1 MTTDGDGHR
10 VDLDATASGYAV
22 VVQAGRD
29 ATVAVHQG
37 DRPRVAWPVRVGVPP
52 SPADHHQDRRA
63 YALLV
68 DALASGRAAMVVG
81 APQRAGV
88 VVSGMGGVGKSQ
100 LAARHAWSVWADPV
114 VDMAVWV
121 SALSRD
127 AIVTTYADA
136 ATRVLVQQDPQIAD
150 RPPEQAA
157 IRFREW
163 LASTS
168 RRWLIVLD
176 DVQDPAHLRGL
187 DPPPSAS
194 GQVVVT
200 SRRRDTAA
208 GRGGHRVI
216 ELDVFTR
223 DEAVTYLAQALADTT
238 DGGDQDRL
246 ADLAE
251 ELGWLPLALSQAS
264 AYLGDQPLLTITAYR
279 SMLADR
285 RRTLAELTPPEHAL
299 PEHQRTI
306 AATWSLSI
314 DRADHVEIPNRPRGA
329 GLARPLLEVAALLDP
344 NGVPV
349 DLFTAQPVLDHLTT
363 LARRRV
369 DHDDVNDGLTR
380 LHRFNL
386 ITLTPDRPAKAVAV
400 HALVQ
405 RAVRDSLSPDHL
417 HTLAHTTADTLLA
430 IWPDVD
436 TVHPDLG
443 QALRSNTTTLHTHT
457 TPALLTPALH
467 DVLERAGKSLGGSGQ
482 VHAAITYW
490 HNLYGHINSQ
500 LGPDHP
506 DTLITRSKLAYWRG
520 AAGDQAGAVAVLE
533 ALLADRLRVF
543 GPDHPDTLITRG
555 KLAYWRGAAGDPGS
569 AVAGFEALLTDHLRV
584 MGPDHPDTLDTRS
597 KLASWRGSAGDQA
610 GAVAG
615 FEALLADRLRVF
627 GPDHPDTLNTRGSLA
642 YWRGEEGDPG
652 SAVAGL
658 EALVTDQLR
667 VLGPDHPDTLN
678 TRVSLAYRRGEADDP
693 GSAVAELEALLSDR
707 LRVLGPDHPDSLHTR
722 IDLAYW
728 RVKAGDPGSAVAELE
743 ALLADRLRV
752 LGPDHP
758 DTLITRGILAHS
770 RGEAGDPVGAV
781 AGFKALLPDHLRV
794 MGPDHPIT
802 LSTRANLARWRGEA
816 GDPGSAVA
824 GLEALLADHLRVL
837 GPDHPST
844 MITRNKL
851 THWQDMVKRNFN

>member
-1 MTTDGDGHR
+1 M
-10 VDLDATASGYAV
+10 
-22 VVQAGRD
+22 
-29 ATVAVHQG
+29 
-37 DRPRVAWPVRVGVPP
+37 
-52 SPADHHQDRRA
+52 
-63 YALLV
+63 
-68 DALASGRAAMVVG
+68 ASGRAAMVVG

-114 VDMAVWV
+114 VDVAVWV

-157 IRFREW
+157 ARFREW

-187 DPPPSAS
+187 DPPPSAG

-200 SRRRDTAA
+200 SRRRDAAA
-208 GRGGHRVI
+208 GRGDHRVI
-216 ELDVFTR
+216 ELDVFTP
-223 DEAVTYLAQALADTT
+223 DEALSYLAETMAGTA
-238 DGGDQDRL
+238 DGGVRDRL
-246 ADLAE
+246 AGLAT
-251 ELGWLPLALSQAS
+251 ELGCLPLALSQAA
-264 AYLGDQPLLTITAYR
+264 AYLADQPLLTVTTYR
-279 SMLADR
+279 KMLADR

-299 PEHQRTI
+299 PEHQLTI
-306 AATWSLSI
+306 AATWSVSI
-314 DRADHVEIPNRPRGA
+314 DRADLVENPTQPRGA
-329 GLARPLLEVAALLDP
+329 GLARPLLEIAALLDP
-344 NGVPV
+344 HGIPL
-349 DLFTAQPVLDHLTT
+349 DMFSAPPVLDHLTT

-405 RAVRDSLSPDHL
+405 RAVRDALSPDHL
-417 HTLAHTTADTLLA
+417 HTLAHTTADTLLG

-506 DTLITRSKLAYWRG
+506 DTLN
-520 AAGDQAGAVAVLE
+520 
-533 ALLADRLRVF
+533 
-543 GPDHPDTLITRG
+543 TRG

-615 FEALLADRLRVF
+615 FEALLADRLRVL

-678 TRVSLAYRRGEADDP
+678 TRGSLAYRRGEADDP

-728 RVKAGDPGSAVAELE
+728 RVEAGDPGSAVAESE

-794 MGPDHPIT
+794 MGPDHPVT

-824 GLEALLADHLRVL
+824 ELEALLADHLRVL

-851 THWQDMVKRNFN
+851 THWQEMVKRHSN

>member
-1 MTTDGDGHR
+1 M
-10 VDLDATASGYAV
+10 DLDATASGYAV

-37 DRPRVAWPVRVGVPP
+37 DRARVAWPVRVGVPP
-52 SPADHHQDRRA
+52 SPADHHQARRA

-68 DALASGRAAMVVG
+68 DGLASGRAVVVVG

-114 VDMAVWV
+114 VDVAVWV
-121 SALSRD
+121 SVLSRD
-127 AIVTTYADA
+127 AIVTAYADA

-157 IRFREW
+157 ARFREW

-187 DPPPSAS
+187 DPPPSAG

-223 DEAVTYLAQALADTT
+223 DEAVTYLAQSLAGTT

-251 ELGWLPLALSQAS
+251 ELGWLPLALSQVS

-279 SMLADR
+279 LMLADR

-314 DRADHVEIPNRPRGA
+314 DRADHLDDPSQPRGA

-344 NGVPV
+344 NGIPL
-349 DLFTAQPVLDHLTT
+349 DLFTAQPVLDYLTT

-369 DHDDVNDGLTR
+369 YHDDVHDGLTR

-386 ITLTPDRPAKAVAV
+386 ITLTPDRPARAVAV

-405 RAVRDSLSPDHL
+405 RAVRDALSPDHL

-506 DTLITRSKLAYWRG
+506 DTLNTRSKLAYWRG
-520 AAGDQAGAVAVLE
+520 EAGDQAGAVAGVE
-533 ALLADRLRVF
+533 ALLADRLRVL
-543 GPDHPDTLITRG
+543 GPDHPDTLNTRG
-555 KLAYWRGAAGDPGS
+555 KLAYWRGAAGDPGN
-569 AVAGFEALLTDHLRV
+569 AVAGFKALLTDHLRV

-615 FEALLADRLRVF
+615 FEALLADRLRVL

-642 YWRGEEGDPG
+642 Y
-652 SAVAGL
+652 
-658 EALVTDQLR
+658 T
-667 VLGPDHPDTLN
+667 
-678 TRVSLAYRRGEADDP
+678 RGEADDP

-728 RVKAGDPGSAVAELE
+728 RVEAGDPGSAVAELE

-794 MGPDHPIT
+794 MGPDHPVT
-802 LSTRANLARWRGEA
+802 LSTRANLTRWRGEA

-824 GLEALLADHLRVL
+824 ELEALLADRLRAL

-844 MITRNKL
+844 IITRNKL
-851 THWQDMVKRNFN
+851 THWQEMVKRHSN